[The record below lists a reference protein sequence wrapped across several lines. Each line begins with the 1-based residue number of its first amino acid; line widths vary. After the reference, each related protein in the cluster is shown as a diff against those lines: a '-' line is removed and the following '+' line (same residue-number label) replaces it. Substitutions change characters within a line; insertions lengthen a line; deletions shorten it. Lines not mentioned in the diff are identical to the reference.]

1 MRGTLS
7 AIAAGLSAVAI
18 YASPAT
24 AASPTLTPHEAI
36 YALRLSHAS
45 SSGGPRAAVGTLEM
59 RLAQTCDGW
68 DTKTHIIMNLAFSD
82 EENVTNERF
91 FTSWESNTG
100 RNYRF
105 KVLTLKNGKTIE
117 DYSGTAVINRRGG
130 SATYQLPPPE
140 GEKKARS
147 VFIRLPP
154 DTLFPAAHVR
164 TLLAS
169 AQDGKPMLRRV
180 VLDGQS
186 SVGPRVK
193 STAIGPRRP
202 EAVPQLPADLD
213 RSLLGKPSWPMS
225 AAYFNMNRARDL
237 PNTEIF
243 LQLFES
249 GITDSFDQTFSD
261 FTISARLER
270 LRHVEPPVC
279 PQP

>member
-1 MRGTLS
+1 MRATFS
-7 AIAAGLSAVAI
+7 AIAAGLSAVAVSAAPALA
-18 YASPAT
+18 ASPA
-24 AASPTLTPHEAI
+24 LTPHEAI
-36 YALRLSHAS
+36 YALRLSQAS
-45 SSGGPRAAVGTLEM
+45 PSGGPRAAVGTLEM

-82 EENVTNERF
+82 EENVINERF

-105 KVLTLKNGKTIE
+105 KTLTLKNGKTIE

-147 VFIRLPP
+147 VFIRLPA

-202 EAVPQLPADLD
+202 EIVPELPSDLD

-225 AAYFNMNRARDL
+225 AAYFNMNRSRDL

-279 PQP
+279 P